1 MYETVISARVESS
14 INMLV
19 PFYLMCS
26 YAYYVEDDGIVSDA
40 YYDNMSKQLLKEYD
54 NIQHMHLALISKDM
68 LIAGSFLGEYPSII
82 SGAVKHFRRRGLFIQ
97 ALLPQYNG
105 KKHNG

>member
-1 MYETVISARVESS
+1 MHETIISAQVESS

-54 NIQHMHLALISKDM
+54 NIQHMHHAVISKDM
-68 LIAGSFLGEYPSII
+68 LVAGTFLGEYPSII
-82 SGAVKHFRRRGLFIQ
+82 PGALKHFRRRGLFIQ

-105 KKHNG
+105 KK